1 MRSRNHFERFAGP
14 AVLLVAIASGV
25 NATETVQDRLAV
37 MDAQIGVLKKEAELN
52 AALQSSAGITMST
65 MPQVLSVIGLDGKMT
80 ARLLF
85 STGLVSNYNEGDVIR
100 NGMRVASIAPQ
111 QVALMVGDKKRT
123 KLIVLDFVSGPTMQS
138 GMPLPSG
145 VMSRPLPKEL
155 LPEPP
160 LVASPA
166 MFVPPSAKPIAQSQT
181 PVAPTLAVAP
191 SAPATTAPAK

>member
-1 MRSRNHFERFAGP
+1 MLSKNYFGVFAWLT
-14 AVLLVAIASGV
+14 VLVAMATSA

-85 STGLVSNYNEGDVIR
+85 ATGLVSNYAEGDVIR

-111 QVALMVGDKKRT
+111 QVALMVGDKKRS
-123 KLIVLDFVSGPTMQS
+123 KLIILDFVSGTTMQS

-160 LVASPA
+160 VVASPA
-166 MFVPPSAKPIAQSQT
+166 LFVPPSAKPIAQAQT
-181 PVAPTLAVAP
+181 PAMPTLAVAP
-191 SAPATTAPAK
+191 SASATTAPAK